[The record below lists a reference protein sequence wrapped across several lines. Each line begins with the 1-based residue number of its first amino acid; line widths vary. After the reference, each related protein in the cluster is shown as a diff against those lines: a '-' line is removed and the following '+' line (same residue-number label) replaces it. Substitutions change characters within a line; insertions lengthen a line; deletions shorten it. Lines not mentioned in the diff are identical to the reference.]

1 MNKSLSR
8 EYTFKLLYSMEIMQ
22 EFGKEQVELFIQN
35 NKIYDEKI
43 LKYIKTTINGILEN
57 KKEITKQ
64 IESNLKEG
72 WDINRISK
80 IDFVILQIA
89 IYEIKYKEL
98 SYKIAI
104 NEAVELAKMY
114 GDDNSKSFVNG
125 MLATIVKENGENN
138 EL

>member
-8 EYTFKLLYSMEIMQ
+8 ENTFKLLYSMEIMQ
-22 EFGKEQVELFIQN
+22 EFGEEQVELFIQN
-35 NKIYDEKI
+35 NEIDDEKT
-43 LKYIKTTINGILEN
+43 LKYIKNTIKGILEN

-64 IESNLKEG
+64 IENNLKEG
-72 WDINRISK
+72 WDISRISK

-98 SYKIAI
+98 AYKIAI